1 MLVDMHAAH
10 ERVIYEKLKKQLSEQ
25 KMISQPL
32 LIPLTIKLSER
43 ETNYIE
49 ENQQIFHQLGMIIER
64 ISQDAIVV
72 REVPDL
78 LRDGEIE
85 TLIRDIAS
93 DLVEHQ
99 RSSRLNETIYEL
111 LGTIACHA
119 AVRAARKLTIPEMNA
134 LLRAMEHD

>member
-1 MLVDMHAAH
+1 MNENKITV
-10 ERVIYEKLKKQLSEQ
+10 
-25 KMISQPL
+25 
-32 LIPLTIKLSER
+32 
-43 ETNYIE
+43 E
-49 ENQQIFHQLGMIIER
+49 ENANEIFHQLGMIIER

-134 LLRAMEHD
+134 LLRAMETTEHSGPGDLR